1 MPDTFA
7 LAERF
12 FLVDSG
18 CVFRLHSLYMKI
30 WLKYLI
36 GSILGVIF
44 AVVAGTANT
53 AFMEITAF
61 LSQVAVQFGRY
72 ALYPAVFFGFTL
84 SIFELRESRSILKIA
99 LISIVTISLAAVLLA
114 CIGLV
119 SVLIR
124 TPARI
129 PIFVE
134 GETDLPVLGIKESLL
149 QMLPSSSFESLL
161 NGSYI
166 LPLCIFGGFAGAGC
180 AVDRNIAKPAI
191 TLIDSLAR
199 VSYAVMVFFVDM
211 FAFGMVVLSAYW
223 LIQFHTMQQTAIFTD
238 FALLLLTDLLITALL
253 IYPLLLKI
261 FCRDI
266 NPYRVLYAG
275 LAPMLAAFFSQDT
288 HAALPVLLRHSNE
301 SLGVRRRVSS
311 VTLPVISIF
320 GRAGSALVITVSFIV
335 ILKSYSSLGIGAR
348 DMVWLVGM
356 ASLFSC
362 FLGRFPAGGTYIAL
376 ASICALYGRGFES
389 GYLILR
395 PAAFFIGSIAAA
407 LNALTAITGTYIIA
421 YQFDMTIKK
430 DLRFFI

>member
-1 MPDTFA
+1 
-7 LAERF
+7 
-12 FLVDSG
+12 
-18 CVFRLHSLYMKI
+18 MKI

-36 GSILGVIF
+36 GIAVGILF
-44 AVVAGTANT
+44 ALAAGTGNA
-53 AFMEITAF
+53 AFTQIIAF
-61 LSQVAVQFGRY
+61 LAKAAVQFGRY

-84 SIFELRESRSILKIA
+84 SIFELRESRSLLKIA
-99 LISIVTISLAAVLLA
+99 LITIFTIIAAALLLA
-114 CIGLV
+114 CIGLA
-119 SVLIR
+119 SVLIH
-124 TPARI
+124 TPVRI

-134 GETDLPVLGIKESLL
+134 GSADIPVLGIKESLL
-149 QMLPSSSFESLL
+149 QLLPSSSFEALL

-180 AVDRNIAKPAI
+180 AVDRNIAKPTI
-191 TLIDSLAR
+191 ILIDSLAR

-211 FAFGMVVLSAYW
+211 LIFGMVAVSAYW
-223 LIQFHTMQQTAIFTD
+223 LVQFRTMLQTAVFAD
-238 FALLLLTDLLITALL
+238 FALLLLSDLLIVALVV
-253 IYPLLLKI
+253 YPALLKI

-288 HAALPVLLRHSNE
+288 HTALSVLLRHSNE
-301 SLGVRRRVSS
+301 SLGVRRRISS
-311 VTLPVISIF
+311 VALPIFSIC

-335 ILKSYSSLGIGAR
+335 ILKSYSSLGIGIR
-348 DMVWLVGM
+348 DMLWLVGI

-376 ASICALYGRGFES
+376 AAICALYGRGFES

-421 YQFDMTIKK
+421 YQFDMTTKK